1 MSDFIG
7 LSKDLIYD
15 KWKMMNWVVVI
26 ELIAFV
32 VIYLLRFI
40 TGGFDGTFMP
50 GYFAAIL
57 AFETV
62 IASLVGFVM
71 LSRSNEQ
78 VFTSNNYRLIPVSDT
93 KLYFGNI
100 LTTLL
105 AYIYLQII
113 EGILGNIVMFM
124 AGSDFS
130 GISLSPTLGSSEIVS
145 MLGILILMV
154 LGTLLMWTSITVIH
168 FLIVWISGFLP
179 FGRQKFITFI
189 LYVVV
194 TFIGLIIF
202 NFTTGNVVKFIYQH
216 LGPQGISNLNQ
227 LNNIIWLSC
236 GITLVWIAIFTAL
249 NIYFLKRWTETI
261 R

>member
-15 KWKMMNWVVVI
+15 KWKMMNWVVIV

-32 VIYLLRFI
+32 VIFLLRLI
-40 TGGFDGTFMP
+40 TGGFDGNFMP
-50 GYFAAIL
+50 SYFVAIF

-62 IASLVGFVM
+62 LASLVGFVM

-124 AGSDFS
+124 AGGNLS
-130 GISLSPTLGSSEIVS
+130 GISINPAIGHSEIAS
-145 MLGILILMV
+145 MIGIFILMI
-154 LGTLLMWTSITVIH
+154 LGTILMWTGITVIH
-168 FLIVWISGFLP
+168 FLIGWISGFLP
-179 FGRQKFITFI
+179 FGRQKFVTFI
-189 LYVVV
+189 LYFVV
-194 TFIGLIIF
+194 TCIGLMIF
-202 NFTTGNVVKFIYQH
+202 NFTTGNVVKFLYTH
-216 LGPQGISNLNQ
+216 MSTQGITNLNQ
-227 LNNIIWLSC
+227 LNNVLWISC
-236 GITLVWIAIFTAL
+236 GITFVWIAIFTLL
-249 NIYFLKRWTETI
+249 NIYLLKRWTETI